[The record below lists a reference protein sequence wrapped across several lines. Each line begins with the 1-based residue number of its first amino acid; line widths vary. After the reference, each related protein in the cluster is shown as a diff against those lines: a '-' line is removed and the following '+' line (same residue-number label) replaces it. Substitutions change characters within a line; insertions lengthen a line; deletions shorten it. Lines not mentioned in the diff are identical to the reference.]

1 MPRARGGAWAG
12 GPIGTSNCCHAHWR
26 EHAGEFLQK
35 RTVRPTSDQVWK
47 EAGSVGDCSRVRQRA
62 GRPQE
67 VGGGCGHHPPRPP
80 GQDLLDHDQGVAG
93 ARRLAEGGGG
103 APRGDGE
110 HRIYWRPIFNLLEQ
124 TEMEVLVVNAGHMKQ
139 VPGRKTDVKDAE
151 WIAELLQYG
160 LLKGSFVPHRGQREL
175 RDLLR
180 YRRTLIE
187 QRADEVKR
195 VQKLLEGANIK
206 LANVAAD
213 VLGVS
218 GRAMLEG
225 LIEGQQGTAELA
237 HLARGRMK
245 SKQRQLE
252 EALEGSFGPHQR
264 WMLRHHLDLIDFH
277 DGKLKELDAEVAE
290 RMRPFLAAL
299 NHIDAIPGLGQQ
311 TAQEIVGEIGTDMS
325 QFPTDRQIASWA
337 KLSPG
342 SNESGGKKRP
352 GRTGKGGPIRHI
364 MIRAALN
371 VSRNPNSYYGAMYRR
386 LCKRGS
392 KERALVAVAHA
403 LLVAIY
409 HMLRDGTVHQ
419 DLGAGYFDER
429 RREQSAR
436 NAVRHLQRLGGGVT
450 IGEEPGQ
457 RPAA

>member
-1 MPRARGGAWAG
+1 LEIVREYVSGLDVHKKTVVAAVITPQGRQVRTFSTTTRALLELVDWLEAKG
-12 GPIGTSNCCHAHWR
+12 
-26 EHAGEFLQK
+26 
-35 RTVRPTSDQVWK
+35 VR
-47 EAGSVGDCSRVRQRA
+47 
-62 GRPQE
+62 
-67 VGGGCGHHPPRPP
+67 H
-80 GQDLLDHDQGVAG
+80 VAMESTG
-93 ARRLAEGGGG
+93 
-103 APRGDGE
+103 
-110 HRIYWRPIFNLLEQ
+110 IYWRPVFNLLEK

-160 LLKGSFVPHRGQREL
+160 LLKGSFIPGREQREL

-206 LANVAAD
+206 LASVAAD

-225 LIEGQQGTAELA
+225 LIEGKQDNVALA
-237 HLARGRMK
+237 RVARGRMK
-245 SKQRQLE
+245 SKHQQLE
-252 EALEGSFGPHQR
+252 EALEGTFGPHQR
-264 WMLRHHLDLIDFH
+264 LMLRHHLDLIDFH
-277 DGKLKELDAEVAE
+277 DAKLKELDAEIE
-290 RMRPFLAAL
+290 QRMRPFQAAL
-299 NHIDAIPGLGQQ
+299 DLLDAISGLGQQ
-311 TAQEIVGEIGTDMS
+311 TGQEILAETGTDMS
-325 QFPTDRQIASWA
+325 PFPTAKHIASWA
-337 KLSPG
+337 KVSPG
-342 SNESGGKKRP
+342 NNESGGKKRP

-392 KERALVAVAHA
+392 KERALVAVAHT

-409 HMLRDGTVHQ
+409 HMLKDGTVHQ

-429 RREQSAR
+429 RRQQSAR
-436 NAVRHLQRLGGGVT
+436 NAVRHLQRLGFRVT
-450 IGEEPGQ
+450 IEVEPGQ